1 MATVNILQPAFST
14 TWAEN
19 GTVEA
24 IDEAQWKAGW
34 AFVGAM
40 PPSVEQFNK
49 VHQVH
54 DEKSNW
60 LYQQMLSV
68 FTAAGEAPTVGDLN
82 SLRDSI
88 QANLAASF
96 TGLNAVN
103 GWRRLP
109 DGLIIQWGGG
119 TISGNSVN
127 NDVAMPTSF
136 PVQAFVAL
144 ISLQLDPGNF
154 SVGVNILNNS
164 TLRMKSTAAFQ
175 TLISWIAIG
184 R

>member
-1 MATVNILQPAFST
+1 MATVNIIPAFT
-14 TWAEN
+14 YKWAQT

-24 IDEAQWKAGW
+24 IDDAQYKAGW
-34 AFVGAM
+34 SFIGAT

-49 VHQVH
+49 VHQVQ

-60 LYQQMLSV
+60 LYQQMLAV
-68 FTAAGEAPTVGDLN
+68 FTAAGETPTVGDLT

-88 QANLAASF
+88 QANLVAGF

-109 DGLIIQWGGG
+109 DGLIYQWGSG
-119 TISGNSVN
+119 TILGNSVN
-127 NDVAMPTSF
+127 NDVALPTTF
-136 PVQAFVAL
+136 TAQGFVAL
-144 ISLQLDPGNF
+144 ISPQLDPGNF

-164 TLRMKSTAAFQ
+164 TLRMKSTAAIQ
-175 TLISWIAIG
+175 TLISWFAIG